1 MQVVKQVNT
10 NFYLDSLSESS
21 ESSSESSSDSLSE
34 SLSESDFDS
43 AKMQNAS

>member
-21 ESSSESSSDSLSE
+21 ESSSESLSE
-34 SLSESDFDS
+34 SSSESDFDS

>member
-21 ESSSESSSDSLSE
+21 ESSESSSESLSE
-34 SLSESDFDS
+34 SSSESDFDS